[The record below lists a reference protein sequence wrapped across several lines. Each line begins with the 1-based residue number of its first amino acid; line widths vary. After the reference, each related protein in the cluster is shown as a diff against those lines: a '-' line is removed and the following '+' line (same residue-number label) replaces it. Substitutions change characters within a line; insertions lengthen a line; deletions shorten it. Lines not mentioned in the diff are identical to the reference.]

1 MMAEKVLAVDDED
14 MVRGF
19 IRTVLLENGYIP
31 MIAKNGEEAMGLIK
45 GDRPDLIIMDVLMPE
60 QSGVKLFR
68 QVKEFEDLKNIPIII
83 YSGIAKRT
91 FLRTQAPQGVL
102 GEKGAR
108 KPDAYIEK
116 PAKPEYLAKV
126 IREVLDKEPS

>member
-1 MMAEKVLAVDDED
+1 MAKKVLTVDDED
-14 MVRGF
+14 VVRGF
-19 IRTVLLENGYIP
+19 VRTVLMENGYIP
-31 MIAKNGEEAMGLIK
+31 MAAKNGEEAMGLIRE
-45 GDRPDLIIMDVLMPE
+45 DRPDLIIMDILMPE
-60 QSGVKLFR
+60 ESGIKLFR
-68 QVKEFEDLKNIPIII
+68 RVKASEDLKGIPVII

-102 GEKGAR
+102 GEEGAQ

-126 IREVLDKEPS
+126 IREVLDQKPF